1 LNINELNTNEREAL
15 NIPKPQSDRLYEAL
29 KTSSGPSAPT
39 ASSTTA
45 APGQDQIDLGSQS
58 GLVSQVQNAGAND
71 RASRIEQLRALVQSG
86 QYQVDT
92 AALSQSIVGAA
103 INGY

>member
-15 NIPKPQSDRLYEAL
+15 NIPKPQSERLYEAL
-29 KTSSGPSAPT
+29 KTSTGS
-39 ASSTTA
+39 SSTPALSST
-45 APGQDQIDLGSQS
+45 PGSGQDQIDLGSQS
-58 GLVSQVQNAGAND
+58 ELVTQTQNAGAAD

-92 AALSQSIVGAA
+92 AALSQSIVGAT
-103 INGY
+103 ISGY

>member
-1 LNINELNTNEREAL
+1 LNINELNINEREAL

-29 KTSSGPSAPT
+29 KTNAGSSSPVV
-39 ASSTTA
+39 SSTP

-58 GLVSQVQNAGAND
+58 GLVSQVQNAGADD

-92 AALSQSIVGAA
+92 AALSQSIIGAT

>member
-1 LNINELNTNEREAL
+1 LNINELNNNERAAL
-15 NIPKPQSDRLYEAL
+15 NIRKPQSDRLYDAP
-29 KTSSGPSAPT
+29 KASTGSSSPAV
-39 ASSTTA
+39 STT
-45 APGQDQIDLGSQS
+45 PTPEQDQIDLGSQS
-58 GLVSQVQNAGAND
+58 GLVSQVQNAGADD
-71 RASRIEQLRALVQSG
+71 RASRIAQLRALVQSG